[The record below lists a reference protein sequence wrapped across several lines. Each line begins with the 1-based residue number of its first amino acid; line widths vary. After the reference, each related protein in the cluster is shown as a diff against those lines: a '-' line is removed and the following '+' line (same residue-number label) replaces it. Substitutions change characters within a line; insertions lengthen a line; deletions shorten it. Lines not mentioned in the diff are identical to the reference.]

1 MDMESYEQ
9 IAIQGEMITNPQ
21 FLKESM
27 EIEILFH
34 AEKDMPL
41 TIDIPQYVEVQITYT
56 EPGVKGDTA
65 TNVTK
70 PAKIE
75 TGAEIRVPIFIN
87 EGDMVKI
94 DTKTGS
100 YMERVKK

>member
-9 IAIQGEMITNPQ
+9 IAIQGEMINNPQ

-27 EIEILFH
+27 EIEILYH
-34 AEKDMPL
+34 AEKNLPL
-41 TIDIPQYVEVQITYT
+41 TIDLPQYVTMEVTYT
-56 EPGVKGDTA
+56 EPGVRGDTA

-75 TGAEIRVPIFIN
+75 SGAEIRVPIFIN
-87 EGDMVKI
+87 EGDLVKI
-94 DTKTGS
+94 ETKTGN

>member
-9 IAIQGEMITNPQ
+9 IALQGELITNPQ

-27 EIEILFH
+27 EIEILYH
-34 AEKDMPL
+34 ADKDIPL
-41 TIDIPQYVEVQITYT
+41 TIDLPQYVVVEITYT
-56 EPGVKGDTA
+56 EPGVRGDTA

-87 EGDMVKI
+87 EGDKVKI
-94 DTKTGS
+94 DTKTGN